1 MRSIGARLALFY
13 GAAATV
19 TISVLLGVG
28 YYLLQSH
35 LVNGLDL
42 LNSAEFEQ
50 VKAHLGTDYAT
61 QSPAVIDR
69 RIRET
74 TEFASVLFFISIDD
88 PGQKAGTIFYSTNL
102 KGRPIP
108 DVPGKR
114 RFNAELK
121 GVGDLRVG
129 EFILD
134 RFDVTIATPLEPV
147 REVMEGYRRV
157 CLLLVAL
164 MIAIS
169 GVSGLVLSRIAL
181 RPLRLIRETAS
192 RISSDNLSE
201 RIPVAAVDDELSD
214 LARLLNAMFDRLE
227 ISFDQIRRFT
237 ADASHELKTPL
248 SLVRLQGEKL
258 LVQGR
263 LSAEDEETV
272 LSQLEE
278 VGRLNQIIEELL
290 FLSRAEADGIRLSI
304 EPSDPLDLLRGFASD
319 ARVLAEHLGRRFE
332 LVHEG
337 NGLAL
342 YDPRWLRRILLNL
355 LTNALEASP
364 PGGLVLLRS
373 DLSDAWWQLSVSDQG
388 GGVAPENLERIFHRF
403 VRLADSE
410 GDSSRGSGLGLAI
423 CRSITRLHRGRI
435 WAEPGPDGVGLRVVV
450 EIPATRDPGPAPGP
464 TARSP
469 EKTPSRVST

>member
-28 YYLLQSH
+28 YYLLQIH
-35 LVNGLDL
+35 LVDGLDL
-42 LNSAEFEQ
+42 LNAAEFEQ
-50 VKAHLGTDYAT
+50 VKAHLGNDYAV
-61 QSPAVIDR
+61 QNPSVIDR

-74 TEFASVLFFISIDD
+74 TEFASVLFFISIDN
-88 PGQKAGTIFYSTNL
+88 PGQQAGTIFYSSNL

-108 DVPGKR
+108 DVPGQR
-114 RFNAELK
+114 RFNAELP
-121 GVGDLRVG
+121 GVGELRVG

-157 CLLLVAL
+157 CVLLVAL
-164 MIAIS
+164 MIVIS
-169 GVSGLVLSRIAL
+169 GVSGLVLSRVVL

-201 RIPVAAVDDELSD
+201 RIPVAAVDDEISD

-227 ISFDQIRRFT
+227 TAFDQIRRFT

-263 LSAEDEETV
+263 LNAADEETV

-290 FLSRAEADGIRLSI
+290 FLSRAEADGIRLGI
-304 EPSDPLDLLRGFASD
+304 EPHAPIDLLRGFSSD

-332 LVHEG
+332 MVHQG
-337 NGLAL
+337 SGLAL
-342 YDPRWLRRILLNL
+342 YDPRWLRRMLLNL
-355 LTNALEASP
+355 LTNAIDASP
-364 PGGLVLLRS
+364 PGGRILLTS
-373 DLSDAWWQLSVSDQG
+373 DLTETWWRISVSDQG
-388 GGVAPENLERIFHRF
+388 PGVAPEDRERIFHRF
-403 VRLADSE
+403 VRLADSAGE
-410 GDSSRGSGLGLAI
+410 TCSGSGLGLAI
-423 CRSITRLHRGRI
+423 CRSIARLHRGRI
-435 WAEPGPDGVGLRVVV
+435 WAEAGPGGVGLRVVV
-450 EIPATRDPGPAPGP
+450 EIPSTHSSPDIAPEIAG
-464 TARSP
+464 A
-469 EKTPSRVST
+469 